1 MKTRKWPAICLA
13 ILTLCMGSCQDW
25 GQMDPIPGHQVLPKL
40 ELVAN
45 LTFDDE
51 KLNPEEIQTFAYPD
65 GDIPSL
71 FTDETLG
78 QVLQLEGG
86 YARIFNPL
94 NKVKVQDGVSL
105 TFWMK
110 QAIPEEDEDAST
122 FEQDVTGAISHLKMQ
137 TPLNACFHS
146 KRLATL

>member
-65 GDIPSL
+65 GDIPFLLLMKRS
-71 FTDETLG
+71 DKYSNWKE
-78 QVLQLEGG
+78 VMH
-86 YARIFNPL
+86 
-94 NKVKVQDGVSL
+94 VSL
-105 TFWMK
+105 
-110 QAIPEEDEDAST
+110 I
-122 FEQDVTGAISHLKMQ
+122 L
-137 TPLNACFHS
+137 
-146 KRLATL
+146 

>member
-13 ILTLCMGSCQDW
+13 ILTMCMGSCQDW
-25 GQMDPIPGHQVLPKL
+25 GQMDPIPGNQVLPKL

-105 TFWMK
+105 TF
-110 QAIPEEDEDAST
+110 
-122 FEQDVTGAISHLKMQ
+122 
-137 TPLNACFHS
+137 
-146 KRLATL
+146 